1 MDNECYERMEQ
12 NKRLVP
18 NNVISISVIQEGQ
31 MYTLE
36 DAKFKDTGDI
46 LDEDEIEFINEIHNY
61 DRDIWLNESGSYHI
75 PQVYVHFK

>member
-18 NNVISISVIQEGQ
+18 NNVISISVIQEGE

-46 LDEDEIEFINEIHNY
+46 LDEDEVEFINEIPNN
-61 DRDIWLNESGSYHI
+61 DWDIWLNESGSYHN
-75 PQVYVHFK
+75 PQGYVHFK